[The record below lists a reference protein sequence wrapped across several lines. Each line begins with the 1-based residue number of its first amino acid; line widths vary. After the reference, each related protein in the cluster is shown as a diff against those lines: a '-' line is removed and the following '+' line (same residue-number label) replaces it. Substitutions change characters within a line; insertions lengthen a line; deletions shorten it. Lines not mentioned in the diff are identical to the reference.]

1 MQTGRMPEWRFS
13 NLTPA
18 AAVPA
23 AGRRGVLHLLALGDG
38 QVIEY
43 LVRSGA
49 RRSGEARGQ
58 EPGPEVGVEPAGQL
72 VRGRLESAW
81 GGLGIQRGLQ

>member
-1 MQTGRMPEWRFS
+1 MPEWRFS

-18 AAVPA
+18 AA
-23 AGRRGVLHLLALGDG
+23 GVLHALALGDG

-49 RRSGEARGQ
+49 RRPGEGRGQ